1 MDLDLQ
7 NTINC
12 AVGRTAPAQLI
23 RGSAG
28 RNERICHCIRVTALS
43 ISFPFHSL
51 AKLILLY
58 SHRAMKIWPL

>member
-7 NTINC
+7 DTINC
-12 AVGRTAPAQLI
+12 ADGRTAPAQLI

-43 ISFPFHSL
+43 ISFPFSLPAQAHSGM
-51 AKLILLY
+51 KTHILG
-58 SHRAMKIWPL
+58 